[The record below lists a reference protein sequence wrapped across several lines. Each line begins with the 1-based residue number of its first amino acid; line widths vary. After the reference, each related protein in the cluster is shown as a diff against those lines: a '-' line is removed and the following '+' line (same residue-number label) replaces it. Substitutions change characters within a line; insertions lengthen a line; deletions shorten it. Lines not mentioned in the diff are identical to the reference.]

1 MDVSSIWWT
10 QVGSSV
16 RLLERIVERLR
27 GERSFTLV
35 LPQPLAWPDTFYALV
50 KDHACSIS
58 AERTLHYAVYDGSS
72 DPGDF
77 VLQEFCPPE
86 FRARYWPGDSC
97 AEYLCQ
103 GEKLLFSSCFVWIK
117 GIQTRAALRAWQ
129 TFVADYE
136 KAAAALPIHAV
147 FVLEY
152 SGAPVDD
159 SGEALLYQPTERDCR
174 IFCLQAADCGDPA
187 LDIYLA
193 ELALK
198 LGRGVPELSG
208 RLLTLGTRLLQD
220 PRGAALSLEGA
231 LSSTGDPLPVLS
243 DAFVRSAVWE
253 AQIAWVFPLLER
265 FRVRVV
271 DQYADRLFPRLPIPN
286 SNGDP
291 ICVPYDLEFGAL
303 YFLGSTGGVFY
314 RSEDFNGIILC
325 RDARNTLA
333 HNNFLSYASICEL
346 LRQLSA

>member
-10 QVGSSV
+10 QVGGSV
-16 RLLERIVERLR
+16 RLIEQIEEKLR
-27 GERSFTLV
+27 SECSFTLV
-35 LPQPLAWPDTFYALV
+35 LPQPLDWPDVFYSIV
-50 KDHACSIS
+50 KDRACTIS
-58 AERTLHYAVYDGSS
+58 AERTLRYASYDGSG

-77 VLQEFCPPE
+77 VLQEFCPPD
-86 FRARYWPGDSC
+86 FRANYWPGDSC

-103 GEKLLFSSCFVWIK
+103 GEKLTFSNCFVWIR
-117 GIQTRAALRAWQ
+117 GIPSRAALRSWQ

-136 KAAAALPIHAV
+136 RAAARLPIHAV

-152 SGAPVDD
+152 CGKPGDNPR
-159 SGEALLYQPTERDCR
+159 EELLYQPGERDCR
-174 IFCLQAADCGDPA
+174 IFCLQAADCGDQG
-187 LDIYLA
+187 LSVYLA

-208 RLLTLGTRLLQD
+208 KLLTLGTRLLEN
-220 PRGAALSLEGA
+220 PMGTALSLEGA
-231 LSSTGDPLPVLS
+231 LSSTGKPLPELPE
-243 DAFVRSAVWE
+243 DFVRSAVWE

-271 DQYADRLFPRLPIPN
+271 EQYEERLSPCLPIPN

-291 ICVPYDLEFGAL
+291 IREPYDLEFGAL
-303 YFLGSTGGVFY
+303 YFLGKSSAVFY
-314 RSEDFNGIILC
+314 RSEDFNGITLC

-333 HNNFLSYASICEL
+333 HNNFLCYESICSL

>member
-1 MDVSSIWWT
+1 M
-10 QVGSSV
+10 
-16 RLLERIVERLR
+16 
-27 GERSFTLV
+27 
-35 LPQPLAWPDTFYALV
+35 
-50 KDHACSIS
+50 
-58 AERTLHYAVYDGSS
+58 
-72 DPGDF
+72 
-77 VLQEFCPPE
+77 
-86 FRARYWPGDSC
+86 
-97 AEYLCQ
+97 
-103 GEKLLFSSCFVWIK
+103 
-117 GIQTRAALRAWQ
+117 
-129 TFVADYE
+129 
-136 KAAAALPIHAV
+136 
-147 FVLEY
+147 
-152 SGAPVDD
+152 
-159 SGEALLYQPTERDCR
+159 
-174 IFCLQAADCGDPA
+174 
-187 LDIYLA
+187 
-193 ELALK
+193 
-198 LGRGVPELSG
+198 PELSG

-286 SNGDP
+286 SNG
-291 ICVPYDLEFGAL
+291 
-303 YFLGSTGGVFY
+303 GVFY